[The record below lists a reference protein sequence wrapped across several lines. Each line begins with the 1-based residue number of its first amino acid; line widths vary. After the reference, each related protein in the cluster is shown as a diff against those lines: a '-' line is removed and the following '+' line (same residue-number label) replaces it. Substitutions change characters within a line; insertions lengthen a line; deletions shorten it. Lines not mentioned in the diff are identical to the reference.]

1 MCRWVRFLMVVLPA
15 DPKCPCRLAAG
26 RAESHNHPPL
36 PPPSRLC
43 WPCLDAPHP
52 SWAPRLPAPFNI
64 SRCPGL
70 RTQSISILPHKRQL
84 CTDFSGGKTEPV
96 KDRNPSFQ
104 GEKLKSIWEKRWA
117 SLTHRRPWPGLGD
130 GGLLVFNVFSLEVRK
145 GSVFGMDTLTPGR
158 GWRQAGRQQDKGV
171 VGPHFLALL
180 TPPRDGWREAYA
192 GEGETVAV
200 PA

>member
-1 MCRWVRFLMVVLPA
+1 MQVGSFPH
-15 DPKCPCRLAAG
+15 G
-26 RAESHNHPPL
+26 RVTSRSQMSMQVGSREGRVPQPPT
-36 PPPSRLC
+36 
-43 WPCLDAPHP
+43 APHP
-52 SWAPRLPAPFNI
+52 RAGCAGLAWMPPSQLGPKATRPFNI

-117 SLTHRRPWPGLGD
+117 SLTHRGPWPGLGD

-145 GSVFGMDTLTPGR
+145 VSVFGMDTLTPGR